1 MFNSAILDVALG
13 LVFIYTL
20 LSLVCSSLKEGV
32 SRRRGMRARCLEA
45 GIRRL
50 LANDGS
56 TEIVDRFWRHPLI
69 QAMGDGRNAAGQR
82 RFSYLPA
89 RTFAL
94 ALLDIV
100 APITDTTP
108 RTIASLDA
116 TLRQLPDGELRTC
129 LLTLL
134 QAANGDVER
143 FRQHLEQWFDD
154 AMDRV
159 TGWYRRWT
167 NAIVLA
173 FGLGIVVLGNIDSFA
188 IAANLW
194 QSPSTRAT
202 LSAAATQFL
211 AQEASTTASPS
222 STVPLPPAVA
232 VSDLQRTLSEVAEAG
247 FPIGWRPEQVT
258 VMGELDWL
266 LKMLGLLLT
275 VAAVSLG
282 APFWFDVLNRVA
294 NLRAVGNKPKS
305 GAGG

>member
-1 MFNSAILDVALG
+1 MFNSAILDVAVG

-32 SRRRGMRARCLEA
+32 SRLRGMRAQCLAA

-56 TEIVDRFWRHPLI
+56 SEIAERFWRHPLI
-69 QAMGDGRNAAGQR
+69 QAMGDGRNAAGVR

-94 ALLDIV
+94 TVLDLV
-100 APITDTTP
+100 APVADANP
-108 RTIASLDA
+108 RTVAALDA
-116 TLRQLPDGELRTC
+116 SLRQLPEGELRSC

-134 QAANGDVER
+134 QAADGDIER

-173 FGLGIVVLGNIDSFA
+173 FGLSIVVLGNIDTFA

-202 LSAAATQFL
+202 LSAATTQFL
-211 AQEASTTASPS
+211 AQEASAAAAN

-232 VSDLQRTLSEVAEAG
+232 VSDLQRTLTEVAAAG
-247 FPIGWRPEQVT
+247 FPLGWQHEQLAT
-258 VMGELDWL
+258 MNAQDWL
-266 LKMLGLLLT
+266 LKALGLLLT

-294 NLRAVGNKPKS
+294 NLRSVGNKPKS
-305 GAGG
+305 NA